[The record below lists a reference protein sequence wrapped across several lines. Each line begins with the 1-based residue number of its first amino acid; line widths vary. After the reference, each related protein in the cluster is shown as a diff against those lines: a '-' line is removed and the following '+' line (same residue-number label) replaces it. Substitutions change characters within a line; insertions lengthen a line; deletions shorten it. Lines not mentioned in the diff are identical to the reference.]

1 MWADVNTCEQ
11 SILFHCLCVC
21 FSCDSGG
28 DCECLCTAIAAYAEE
43 CNRRGVYIR
52 WRSQELCRMSKS
64 NDAFTPPHSHTPS
77 SVQACLF
84 LSYCL
89 SVTFCFPAALQC
101 ENGLVYD
108 PCGPA
113 CSPSCPSVQQSPHSQ
128 CGALSC
134 VEGCFCPAGMVLHGK
149 SDLQTNPEPSTLMST
164 YFYVFMGIFQSFM
177 DFQILLNTWYAPQRM
192 MFHALVTS
200 LFHLAP

>member
-21 FSCDSGG
+21 VLAVTQVGTVSVSVQPLLPMLKSVTAEGSTSAGG
-28 DCECLCTAIAAYAEE
+28 P
-43 CNRRGVYIR
+43 
-52 WRSQELCRMSKS
+52 RSSVVCQSQTMHSHPRTHTLRLLCRHVYS
-64 NDAFTPPHSHTPS
+64 
-77 SVQACLF
+77 
-84 LSYCL
+84 CL

-149 SDLQTNPEPSTLMST
+149 SDLQTNPEPSRVMST